1 MDSTKHI
8 SISQQVVSKPGH
20 RLNFM
25 SSFLSPGASAG
36 CLYAVHCEDSAKVSI
51 TKFPPF
57 VLSMAMVKSQL
68 LSRSSL
74 SSTIIGIL
82 PYEPLG
88 PDELEPA
95 EPRMG
100 QIENR

>member
-1 MDSTKHI
+1 
-8 SISQQVVSKPGH
+8 
-20 RLNFM
+20 M

-51 TKFPPF
+51 IKFPPF

-100 QIENR
+100 QIENRWKRCSMENISSPGSGVLLLWFR

>member
-1 MDSTKHI
+1 
-8 SISQQVVSKPGH
+8 
-20 RLNFM
+20 
-25 SSFLSPGASAG
+25 
-36 CLYAVHCEDSAKVSI
+36 
-51 TKFPPF
+51 
-57 VLSMAMVKSQL
+57 MAMVKSQL

>member
-1 MDSTKHI
+1 
-8 SISQQVVSKPGH
+8 
-20 RLNFM
+20 M
-25 SSFLSPGASAG
+25 SSGAPARG
-36 CLYAVHCEDSAKVSI
+36 LDAVHSEDSAKVSNIKFII
-51 TKFPPF
+51 TV
-57 VLSMAMVKSQL
+57 VLSSMAMVKSQL

-100 QIENR
+100 QIENRWRKSMGNISAGSGVPPLWCR